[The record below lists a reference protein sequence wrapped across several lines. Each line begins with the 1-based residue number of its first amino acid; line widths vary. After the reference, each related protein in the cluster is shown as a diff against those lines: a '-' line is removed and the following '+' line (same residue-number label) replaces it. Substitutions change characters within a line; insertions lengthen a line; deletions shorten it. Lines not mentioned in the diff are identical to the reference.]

1 MSRSTAT
8 RHTRHMVIAV
18 ACTLVVSISGC
29 ASSSDLSSLHD
40 AVNAVLSAPNFTLV
54 TTTFDPQGTVVDEVV
69 VERPDRLSSDET
81 INGTAK
87 SDVVAIGSRG
97 YIQGG
102 SGQWTSIRHTR
113 ESTNLT
119 NSVLIYLRLLDMTT
133 AVTRQGNTYV
143 VPTDEAVRLS
153 ASIRLVEARSPSRV
167 SLSATVRAGLLRSV
181 TLRIAGGSP
190 TSVTTTVSRVGN
202 SPRIKPPIGK

>member
-8 RHTRHMVIAV
+8 RHTPHLVIAV
-18 ACTLVVSISGC
+18 AFILVVSISGC
-29 ASSSDLSSLHD
+29 ASSSNLSSLHD
-40 AVNAVLSAPNFTLV
+40 AVNAVLSASNFTLV

-87 SDVVAIGSRG
+87 SAVVAIGSRG

-102 SGQWTSIRHTR
+102 SGQWTSIRHTG

-119 NSVLIYLRLLDMTT
+119 NSALIYLGLLDMTT

-153 ASIRLVEARSPSRV
+153 ASIRLVEARAPSHV
-167 SLSATVRAGLLRSV
+167 SLSATVRTGLLRSM

-190 TSVTTTVSRVGN
+190 TSVTATVSRVGN
-202 SPRIKPPIGK
+202 SPRIEPPIGT

>member
-1 MSRSTAT
+1 
-8 RHTRHMVIAV
+8 MVIAV
-18 ACTLVVSISGC
+18 ASGLAVSISGC
-29 ASSSDLSSLHD
+29 ASASDLSALHD

-54 TTTFDPQGTVVDEVV
+54 TTTFDPQGTIVDEVV
-69 VERPDRLSSDET
+69 VQRPDRLSSDET

-87 SDVVAIGSRG
+87 SAVVAIGSRG

-102 SGQWTSIRHTR
+102 SGQWTSIRHTG

-119 NSVLIYLRLLDMTT
+119 NSALIYLGLLDMTT

-153 ASIRLVEARSPSRV
+153 ASIRLVEARAPSHV
-167 SLSATVRAGLLRSV
+167 SLSATVRTGLLRSM

-190 TSVTTTVSRVGN
+190 TSVTATVSRVGN
-202 SPRIKPPIGK
+202 SPRIEPPIGT